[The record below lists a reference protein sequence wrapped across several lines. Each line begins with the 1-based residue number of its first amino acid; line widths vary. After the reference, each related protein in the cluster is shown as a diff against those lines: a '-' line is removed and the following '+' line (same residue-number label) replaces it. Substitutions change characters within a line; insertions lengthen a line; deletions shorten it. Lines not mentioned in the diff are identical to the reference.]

1 MSPIRLVTFDALYT
15 LITLRYPV
23 HVQYS
28 QVFAPYVGVLQPEA
42 IQMSFKEAW
51 KVIEREDSS
60 NPRGSEEKWR
70 DIIRRTA
77 LGAGANQQALD
88 VSLSE
93 ILPRLMERFSSKEG
107 YKAFDDAIPTIHRL
121 NDELGVRTAVI
132 SNGDFRIRS
141 ALTSL
146 GFPDTLNS
154 IILSD
159 VEGVEKPSPEI
170 FMKALDAVNATISP
184 KKYIQPAECL
194 HVGDEL
200 VCDYKGATGAGFEA
214 LLLRRHGVEGE
225 RAHRGQDEDED
236 LIGVPVI
243 HNLDAVVDVV
253 RERPS

>member
-51 KVIEREDSS
+51 KAIKREDPS

-88 VSLSE
+88 ASLSE

-107 YKAFDDAIPTIHRL
+107 YKAFDDAIRTINRL
-121 NDELGVRTAVI
+121 HDELGVRMAVI
-132 SNGDFRIRS
+132 SNGDIRIRY
-141 ALTSL
+141 ALKSL
-146 GFPDTLNS
+146 GFPDTLDPMV
-154 IILSD
+154 LSD
-159 VEGVEKPSPEI
+159 VEGVEKPSPKI
-170 FMKALDAVNATISP
+170 FMKVLDAVNLKMLP
-184 KKYIQPAECL
+184 KEHIQPAECL

-200 VCDYKGATGAGFEA
+200 VCDYKGATGAGFQA
-214 LLLRRHGVEGE
+214 LLLRRHGLEGE

-236 LIGVPVI
+236 LIGVPIV
-243 HNLDAVVDVV
+243 HNLDAVVDVI
-253 RERPS
+253 RRRRP